1 MGSLLCRFFVYS
13 IMMRNLIIIATS
25 SKEILETINFF
36 QIPQNIGRYLG
47 KGDREVEA
55 GVSLGGLKETEH
67 ICQLTNL
74 ITNSQLSKLFI
85 EDILMNVLM
94 WVIGIRFSW
103 NFHLPPA
110 SWHFSIRELFQ
121 CRQKISSPK
130 KTFIF
135 LFKTFVEPS
144 LTSKMESF
152 AKVLNE

>member
-67 ICQLTNL
+67 ICQLTNGRL
-74 ITNSQLSKLFI
+74 
-85 EDILMNVLM
+85 
-94 WVIGIRFSW
+94 
-103 NFHLPPA
+103 
-110 SWHFSIRELFQ
+110 
-121 CRQKISSPK
+121 RQEC
-130 KTFIF
+130 
-135 LFKTFVEPS
+135 LLEG
-144 LTSKMESF
+144 
-152 AKVLNE
+152 